1 MPIQAF
7 QTNIVKKACV
17 IINAVNFKQNMVL
30 WDSVFLF
37 RHKGLIEQASEPLF
51 GRHQKDIV
59 EHTVYSRI

>member
-1 MPIQAF
+1 LRVF
-7 QTNIVKKACV
+7 
-17 IINAVNFKQNMVL
+17 NF